1 MSRAGP
7 IVIVGA
13 GPAGVSAASTLV
25 GAGHRP
31 VLIDEGM
38 FQGGQIFR
46 RPPDAL
52 QRTDR
57 ELYGFD
63 ASRARTMRDR
73 FTHIQPSITYLPQT
87 LVWNVEPG
95 ILHLC
100 GKAGIIRQPWQRLII
115 APGAMD
121 RIVPVKGW
129 TAPGVVTLGGA
140 QIALKAQASLIGHET
155 AFLGS
160 GPLLYLVAYQYA
172 RAGGR
177 VVAVLETG
185 KPFQRLPPI
194 AGLVAGGRILA
205 KGLYY
210 IAWLKAHGI
219 PLHAG
224 VEPLEI
230 MRAGGGRVSGLR
242 YRVGK
247 REGSLA
253 CDAVGMGQGLKSE
266 TQLADLLGVDFHF
279 SKQHR
284 QWLPTVDQDGRSSI
298 DGVYLA
304 GDGLAIRGSE
314 VAEMTGELAALALL
328 ADFGQ
333 PDTAR
338 SAKLRRRIA
347 RMDRFRRALDDLFPF
362 PRRMPSD
369 LSDDTLIC
377 RCEGLTARTV
387 REAMA
392 LSGETD
398 INRIKAFTRLGM
410 GRCQGRVCAPAA
422 AELVAAQAAV
432 DIRDVGRMRGQ
443 APVKPIPL
451 CMLAGDANDNL

>member
-1 MSRAGP
+1 MSRP
-7 IVIVGA
+7 DLIVIVGA
-13 GPAGVSAASTLV
+13 GPAGVSAASILV
-25 GAGHRP
+25 EAGHRP

-38 FQGGQIFR
+38 SQGGQVFR
-46 RPPDAL
+46 RPPDTL

-57 ELYGFD
+57 QLYGFD
-63 ASRARTMRDR
+63 AARARSMRDSFAR
-73 FTHIQPSITYLPQT
+73 IQPSLTYLPET
-87 LVWNVEPG
+87 LIWNVEPG
-95 ILHLC
+95 MLHLS
-100 GKAGIIRQPWQRLII
+100 GTAGITRQPWHRLIV

-129 TAPGVVTLGGA
+129 TAPGVFTLGGA

-177 VVAVLETG
+177 VAAVLETG
-185 KPFQRLPPI
+185 APFHRLPPI
-194 AGLVAGGRILA
+194 AGLAAGGRILA

-210 IAWLKAHGI
+210 IAWLKARGV

-230 MRAGGGRVSGLR
+230 MRAESGRVSGLR

-247 REGSLA
+247 REASLA

-279 SKQHR
+279 SEQHR

-328 ADFGQ
+328 ADCGK

-347 RMDRFRRALDDLFPF
+347 RMDRFRRALDKLFPF

-377 RCEGLTARTV
+377 RCEGLTARSV
-387 REAMA
+387 REAVA
-392 LSGETD
+392 VSGETD
-398 INRIKAFTRLGM
+398 INRIKAFSRLGM

-432 DIRDVGRMRGQ
+432 DVRAVGRMRGQ

-451 CMLAGDANDNL
+451 CMLAGGVDDSL